1 MAWICLYLAGLLE
14 VFWSTC
20 MKFSHGFTVLK
31 FTILTIAGMI
41 LSFLLL
47 SQAIKT
53 LPLGTSYAI
62 WTGIGAVGAVF
73 VGMLLFK
80 EVLTPLRL
88 FFVLLILAGI
98 IGLKFTSAQCRPITQ
113 AVRNCFRK
121 ADDNRLSL

>member
-1 MAWICLYLAGLLE
+1 MHWFYLLIAGLFEISWAVGL
-14 VFWSTC
+14 
-20 MKFSHGFTVLK
+20 KFSHGFTVLK

-98 IGLKFTSAQCRPITQ
+98 IGLKITSAQ
-113 AVRNCFRK
+113 
-121 ADDNRLSL
+121 